1 MVFPHCLSHTAI
13 CSPELLCKLWSRQ
26 WSLGIR
32 VGYHQQQLQQQ
43 QQQQSLQHSH
53 LLTMH
58 FLLHLGSLH
67 IYFTALSKAV
77 IWWGGVI
84 RVTHQSIPQCT
95 QASCET
101 LWVRAAAGRRVVTLV
116 GLSLGGGLPK
126 KIKKD
131 SWPVKTLDAVT
142 CSELCGRVSRVSSLR
157 ATIFVRALLSNGYR
171 YKEGY
176 SR

>member
-1 MVFPHCLSHTAI
+1 MYIVEQTVVAWYQSCLPSTAATAAAEAVATAI
-13 CSPELLCKLWSRQ
+13 SFTYHAFFAAFRQ
-26 WSLGIR
+26 LTHLFYSS
-32 VGYHQQQLQQQ
+32 V
-43 QQQQSLQHSH
+43 QSSD
-53 LLTMH
+53 MM
-58 FLLHLGSLH
+58 GR
-67 IYFTALSKAV
+67 
-77 IWWGGVI
+77 GI
-84 RVTHQSIPQCT
+84 RVTHRSIPQCT

-131 SWPVKTLDAVT
+131 SWPVKTHDAVT